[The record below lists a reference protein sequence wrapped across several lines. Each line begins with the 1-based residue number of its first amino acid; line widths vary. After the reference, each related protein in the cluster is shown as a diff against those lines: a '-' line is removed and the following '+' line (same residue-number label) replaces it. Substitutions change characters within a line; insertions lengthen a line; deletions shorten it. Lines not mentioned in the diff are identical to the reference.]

1 MIERAD
7 MNGDK
12 TYLAIDLKSFYAS
25 VECVERG
32 LDPLDTNLVVADASR
47 TDKTI
52 CLAVSPSLKEY
63 GIPGRPRLFE
73 VKQAVKKINA
83 ERLSKAPCRRFAG
96 KSEFSSKLASDP
108 SLELDFI
115 TATPQMVHYMD
126 VSSKIYDVY
135 LKYISPDD
143 IHVYSIDEVFM
154 DVTGYLD
161 TYGVTAKELAGRM
174 IRDVLK
180 TTGITA
186 AAGIGP
192 NLYLCKIAMDIEAKH
207 TEPDADGVRIAELD
221 EYTYRRNLWGYRPL
235 SAFWK
240 VGRKTQE
247 KLEKYGIF
255 TMGDIARCSV
265 APYGS
270 PRSEELFYDLLGI
283 NAELLIDHAW
293 GYEPCTIAD
302 IKAYK
307 PESSGVSAGQVL
319 MEPYPADKARLIVRE
334 MADSMVLDLV
344 EKNLVTDQITLTLG
358 YDISSAANTGS
369 DTETEQDW
377 YGRRIPKHT
386 HGSANLEGYTSS
398 TKLITEAAVGLFDR
412 IADPKLSVRRIYIGA
427 NRLLDKDDPKT
438 VPEAVQIDLFEDQSA
453 ASPISSEEA
462 EKEANLQQSILDLRN
477 RFGKNAILK
486 GMNLEEGATAKER
499 NSMVGGHKG

>member
-1 MIERAD
+1 MSIE
-7 MNGDK
+7 K
-12 TYLAIDLKSFYAS
+12 TYIAIDLKSFYAS

-73 VKQAVKKINA
+73 VKQNVKRINA
-83 ERLSKAPCRRFAG
+83 ERLSKAPKRVFTGRSQFL
-96 KSEFSSKLASDP
+96 SELLANP

-115 TATPQMVHYMD
+115 TAVPQMIHYMD
-126 VSSKIYDVY
+126 VSSKIYDIY
-135 LKYISPDD
+135 LRYISPDD

-154 DVTGYLD
+154 DVTGYLE
-161 TYGVTAKELAGRM
+161 TYGVTAKELAGSI

-186 AAGIGP
+186 TAGIGP

-207 TEPDADGVRIAELD
+207 TEPDSDGVRIAELD
-221 EYTYRRNLWGYRPL
+221 EYRYRRNLWNYRPL

-247 KLEKYGIF
+247 KLEQYGIF

-270 PRSEELFYDLLGI
+270 PRSEELLYDLLGI

-319 MEPYPADKARLIVRE
+319 MEPYPTDKARLIVKE

-344 EKNLVTDQITLTLG
+344 EKKLVTDQITLTLG
-358 YDISSAANTGS
+358 YDISANS
-369 DTETEQDW
+369 NEKNVETEQDW
-377 YGRRIPKHT
+377 YGRSVPKHS
-386 HGSANLEGYTSS
+386 HGSANLPCYTSS
-398 TKLITEAAVGLFDR
+398 TKLIAKAVMGLFDK
-412 IADPKLSVRRIYIGA
+412 IVDPRLSIRRIYIGA
-427 NRLLDKDDPKT
+427 NRLLDKSDPET
-438 VPEAVQIDLFEDQSA
+438 VPEAIQIDLFETSSVT
-453 ASPISSEEA
+453 SPMSIEEA

-477 RFGKNAILK
+477 RFGKNAVLK
-486 GMNLEEGATAKER
+486 GMNLEDGATAKDR
-499 NSMVGGHKG
+499 NGMVGGHKG